1 LFIAT
6 LVAAKALTEQA
17 ILGAWP
23 GALEAVEPDRV
34 FRLTADG
41 DPRAARAALETL
53 AADVFVRPADAPFPR
68 LFVADMDSTMITV
81 ECIDELADYAGV
93 KPQVAEITE
102 RAMQGELD
110 FEAALKARVKL
121 LAGLDAEVLR
131 RCHDERVRIMP
142 GARTLVRTLKSKGC
156 RTVLVSGG
164 FTAFADRVAAEIGF
178 DAARSNLLGVSGGKL
193 DGTVAEPIL
202 GAEAKLRTLEK
213 AARGIDPRA
222 IVAVGDG
229 ANDIPMIR
237 AAGFGVAYHG
247 KPAVVEAADA
257 AVRYG
262 DLTSIL
268 HGLGVPRGEWTDE

>member
-1 LFIAT
+1 MET
-6 LVAAKALTEQA
+6 
-17 ILGAWP
+17 
-23 GALEAVEPDRV
+23 VEPGRV
-34 FRLTADG
+34 FRLHSARN
-41 DPRAARAALETL
+41 PRGGLEEL
-53 AADVFVRPADAPFPR
+53 EADVFVRSGDAPFPR

-110 FEAALKARVKL
+110 FEAALRERVKL

-131 RCHDERVRIMP
+131 RCYAERVRIMP
-142 GARTLVRTLKSKGC
+142 GAETLVRTLKAKGC

-178 DAARSNLLGVSGGKL
+178 DSARSNLLNIADGKL

-202 GAEAKLRTLEK
+202 GAEAKLRTLELE
-213 AARGIDPRA
+213 ARGLDIRA
-222 IVAVGDG
+222 TVAVGDG

-237 AAGFGVAYHG
+237 AAGMGVAYHG
-247 KPAVVEAADA
+247 KPAVVAAAYA

-268 HGLGVPRGEWTDE
+268 HGLGVPRAEWVH